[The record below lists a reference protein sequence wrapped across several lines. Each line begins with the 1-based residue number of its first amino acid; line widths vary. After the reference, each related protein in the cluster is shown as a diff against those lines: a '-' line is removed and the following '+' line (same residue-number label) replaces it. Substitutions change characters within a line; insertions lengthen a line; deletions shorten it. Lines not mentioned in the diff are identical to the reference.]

1 MVLERATRRNSVETR
16 PSRAS
21 SRTRATMSQ
30 RGALVD
36 ETRRRPLDDDHGVVG
51 KKRATSNIHAPWTER
66 MEV

>member
-1 MVLERATRRNSVETR
+1 MVLERATRRDSVETR

-30 RGALVD
+30 RGAHFD
-36 ETRRRPLDDDHGVVG
+36 ETRRRLDVDHTVVG
-51 KKRATSNIHAPWTER
+51 KKRATFNIHAPWTER